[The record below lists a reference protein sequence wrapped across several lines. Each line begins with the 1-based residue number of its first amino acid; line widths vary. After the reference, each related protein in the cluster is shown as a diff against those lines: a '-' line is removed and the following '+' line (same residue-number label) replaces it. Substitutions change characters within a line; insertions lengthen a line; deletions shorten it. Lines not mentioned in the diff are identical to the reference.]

1 MDTLD
6 ISDSIQIPVSELQFS
21 AVRSQ
26 GAGGQNVNK
35 VASAIHL
42 RFDIVNSAA
51 LPDAVKEKIMRLADR
66 RITSNGVI
74 VIKSQAYRTQE
85 RNRHAAMN
93 RLQELIGQALRERKK
108 RVKTKP
114 GRASKR
120 KRLDQKSRRGKLKRL
135 RGRIADD

>member
-6 ISDSIQIPVSELQFS
+6 ISDRIQIPVSELQFT

-35 VASAIHL
+35 VATAIHL

-51 LPDAVKEKIMRLADR
+51 LPNAAKEKIMRLADR

-85 RNRHAAMN
+85 RNRQAAMS

-114 GRASKR
+114 GRAAKR
-120 KRLDQKSRRGKLKRL
+120 KRLDQKSKRGKLKRL